1 MLDSLFAAKS
11 VLDKVPTLF
20 HFDPTARI
28 SVSVD
33 ASGSHIGAVLQQEVA
48 GSWTPL
54 FTISGNFPLPN
65 QDTQPLIESC

>member
-48 GSWTPL
+48 GS
-54 FTISGNFPLPN
+54 
-65 QDTQPLIESC
+65 

>member
-54 FTISGNFPLPN
+54 LFYFRKLS
-65 QDTQPLIESC
+65 SA